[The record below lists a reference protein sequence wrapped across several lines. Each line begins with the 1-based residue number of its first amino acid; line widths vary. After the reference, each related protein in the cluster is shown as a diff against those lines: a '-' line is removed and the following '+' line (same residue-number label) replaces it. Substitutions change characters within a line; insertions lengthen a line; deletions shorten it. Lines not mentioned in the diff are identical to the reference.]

1 MSARRRLTVEAGTI
15 ADYHA
20 LAHWHYRGGRPA
32 TVARV
37 LRAIWRPPGRGGLL
51 AGVLVV
57 SMPTLNGRWRRP
69 VPGESKR
76 EAARR
81 LNCPRRG
88 VRCISRVIVDPRF
101 RGLGVATVLVRAYLR
116 RPLTPSTEAVAA
128 MGPYSGFF
136 VRAGMRAVALPP
148 SRRDAALRAAL
159 RRAGVRAWRLTD
171 AAAVARVA
179 VRSADLRG
187 ALHRWWRASRATR
200 GAGGGAGRD
209 RGARRRTPPLRRII
223 ERAAQT
229 VATQTMA
236 FTAHKHSRGK
246 QR

>member
-1 MSARRRLTVEAGTI
+1 M

-20 LAHWHYRGGRPA
+20 LARWHYRGGRPA

-37 LRAIWRPPGRGGLL
+37 LRAIWRPPGRAGLL

-57 SMPTLNGRWRRP
+57 SMPTLNGRWRPP
-69 VPGESKR
+69 VPGESKP

-101 RGLGVATVLVRAYLR
+101 RGLGVATELVRAYLR
-116 RPLTPSTEAVAA
+116 RPLTPRTEAVAA

-136 VRAGMRAVALPP
+136 ERAGMRGVALPP
-148 SRRDAALRAAL
+148 SRRDAALLVAL

-179 VRSADLRG
+179 AGSAELAAALR
-187 ALHRWWRASRATR
+187 RWWRASRATR
-200 GAGGGAGRD
+200 GDAGSGGGG
-209 RGARRRTPPLRRII
+209 GGRRRTPRLERII

-229 VATQTMA
+229 VAVQTMA
-236 FTAHKHSRGK
+236 FTARKHSRGE
-246 QR
+246 QT